1 MEKVSGSG
9 VSVRSH
15 EAFSCGP
22 PARMPAVA
30 PMRLAAVRTL
40 AELAAPQLHDQDTPR
55 ARQDGGYAVPFVARE
70 HQSVSNVESM
80 SQELFVWSAACE
92 AHSAAT
98 AATAAAGIGTN
109 LIPNLLAIL

>member
-1 MEKVSGSG
+1 
-9 VSVRSH
+9 
-15 EAFSCGP
+15 
-22 PARMPAVA
+22 
-30 PMRLAAVRTL
+30 MRLTAVRTL
-40 AELAAPQLHDQDTPR
+40 AGLAAPQLHDQDTPG